1 MSQQNQSTLQAAINT
16 QLADNTT
23 GDISAA
29 DVRDNLINMTDSL
42 LFNSGSQGITGSF
55 TATSF
60 TGSLQGTSS
69 LSTTASY
76 ISPTFISA
84 SAAASG
90 FGSGG
95 GSSIYTGS
103 FATTGSNTFRGNQIT
118 TGSVTVTGSFIQT
131 SGSVELGTPDI
142 FNNRNISYIIS
153 GPNEFVSMR
162 AGTLSSVS
170 KPNYVQ
176 LNGSTNEIAISS
188 TNTIYLR
195 ATNSITL
202 SGSTFF
208 EGLPTSEPANVGQ
221 LWLSGSAGIS
231 SKFLCVKV

>member
-60 TGSLQGTSS
+60 TGSLQGTA
-69 LSTTASY
+69 TTASY
-76 ISPTFISA
+76 INPTFISE

-95 GSSIYTGS
+95 GSSISTGS
-103 FATTGSNTFRGNQIT
+103 FATTGSNIFRGNQVI
-118 TGSVTVTGSFIQT
+118 TGSFTQT
-131 SGSVELGTPDI
+131 SGSIALGLPDI
-142 FNNRNISYIIS
+142 FGNRNFNYFPIGSNEYVSLQAGALS
-153 GPNEFVSMR
+153 GSPKTN
-162 AGTLSSVS
+162 LIH
-170 KPNYVQ
+170 
-176 LNGSTNEIAISS
+176 LNGSTNEISILSNS
-188 TNTIYLR
+188 GTIYLR
-195 ATNSITL
+195 GATNITL
-202 SGSTFF
+202 SGSVFLQ
-208 EGLPTSEPANVGQ
+208 GLPTSEPANVGQ
-221 LWLSGSAGIS
+221 LWLSGSVGVS
-231 SKFLCVKV
+231 SKVLCMRV